1 MGVTAMKL
9 GFVGTGAMGAPMS
22 QHLIEQG
29 HELVVY
35 DINAAS
41 MQPILDAGAT
51 AAQSPKDAADQA
63 EIVFVSVPN
72 NNAVRAAVLGDD
84 GVIAGSRIRLYVSL
98 CTTGSPLAKEITTA
112 LAAKSIVT
120 VESPI
125 SGGPPGAVAG
135 TLSVMAS
142 GPEDAFREVEPMLRA
157 WGKITYAGGAPGA
170 AQVLKL
176 ANNILSATALAATA
190 EAIVMGVKGGLDPAV
205 MLQAI
210 NAGSGRN
217 SATLDKFPR
226 DVLTRNFQY
235 GAAMDILMK
244 DTDLALAEGEALG
257 VDMKVCDQVRK
268 MFRAAI
274 DAGMGKQDITSIV
287 KCIEQQA
294 GVEIPKVR

>member
-1 MGVTAMKL
+1 MKL

-22 QHLIEQG
+22 LRLIEQG
-29 HELVVY
+29 HELVAY

-51 AAQSPKDAADQA
+51 AAQSPKDVADKA

-84 GVIAGSRIRLYVSL
+84 GVIAGSRVRLYVSL
-98 CTTGSPLAKEITTA
+98 CTTGSPLAKEIATA

-157 WGKITYAGGAPGA
+157 WGKITYAGSAPGA

-217 SATLDKFPR
+217 SATMDKFPR

-257 VDMKVCDQVRK
+257 VDMKVCDQVRN

-274 DAGMGKQDITSIV
+274 DAGMGKQDITCIV
-287 KCIEQQA
+287 HRIEQQA